1 MNTYN
6 VAGAMNFDSYKNDA
20 AYYEPNSYDNS
31 PKEDKSYLEPDLVL
45 EGVAQRYAPLDN
57 DFYTQPRALF
67 NLMND
72 NQKTQLFHNIAAS
85 MEGVDEKII
94 TRALKHFEKFHLIM
108 QKELKK
114 L

>member
-72 NQKTQLFHNIAAS
+72 DQKLNFF
-85 MEGVDEKII
+85 II
-94 TRALKHFEKFHLIM
+94 SPLLW
-108 QKELKK
+108 KELMKNYH
-114 L
+114 